1 MFREV
6 LLASILSQEI
16 ALVNS
21 RQPAS
26 SIGSYAV
33 GSSNNYMASFFIRWI
48 DSLTPKL
55 NQIILAV
62 IKTNNSVGVIGV
74 NSRVL
79 NPTVICV

>member
-6 LLASILSQEI
+6 LLAGILSQEI
-16 ALVNS
+16 SSDNS
-21 RQPAS
+21 GHSAS
-26 SIGSYAV
+26 SIGSYAF
-33 GSSNNYMASFFIRWI
+33 GSLNNYMASFFIRWI